1 MRILDGP
8 LAPIPCVSE
17 TAYRRCDD
25 CADESVCGIRRA
37 MKRVRDAT
45 ASILDGTTLADV
57 NQQTA
62 TTLRFL
68 AERLG

>member
-1 MRILDGP
+1 
-8 LAPIPCVSE
+8 
-17 TAYRRCDD
+17 
-25 CADESVCGIRRA
+25 

-62 TTLRFL
+62 TMRRIGPAQKTAAKAAR
-68 AERLG
+68 R